1 MLFKKSKLGKDNK
14 GFSLVELLVAITISA
29 IVAGGIG
36 YLLTTSLR
44 MYNKDTVD
52 VSLQQELQITLNQIV
67 DYAMESETIV
77 ADFDGNYPDY
87 LAFGTFESVSGTGVL
102 DKTKLNAQIIWQDG
116 NKLYIKKATIADFC
130 LSADP
135 ENAHYREIDK
145 SKIES
150 FILSKDASSDANLLA
165 QYVTAFKVTGIGGIV
180 EVKDESGNVTG
191 HAYENPLSIILE
203 LEFKKSVATADRNKK
218 VEDTV
223 SLRNKVTND
232 IYVNIP
238 GQLDQT
244 YSLYEKDSVS
254 IETTTVDMEKKAG
267 ILQIPGSDH
276 GGVSYDLNILEIVP
290 DYSYDYVQYV
300 LGGENG
306 AVLNSANTFYGKS
319 ASINPISP
327 SELEGFFIRSAGSR
341 DNSNSTYGLSSFYPN
356 NGADIPA
363 MYITPAKSRVGY
375 YEYVGESNG
384 GIYAIDSV
392 TSSMGPATGGAG
404 YGDTKPVIDYFVPN
418 SDGNTT
424 DYTGKYYRPKFEF
437 VNEDNVE
444 SDTWYYPVKDAYE
457 VGGEYDKVIY
467 RNKYGNDI
475 ITYQYV
481 GEGGDYDVVFGNP
494 TKEYNQ
500 YYGCYRVSGD
510 INDAFSAKNGR
521 YYAHLTG
528 NKWEYR
534 TDTSSYTV
542 GFDYSR
548 RVEDVMMFSKYYNQ
562 DPSNST
568 EYDYGWIWHEEASGE
583 VHNEIVSGKRV
594 TSASLIDTGDYVNYS
609 SPSEKNRIYLKDH
622 IRNTVI
628 NNETFKL
635 FTMQDIFEEY
645 TPNSMLD
652 IKCGIWDTKNEK
664 YCEVNKNALSSWEGS
679 GHKVTLNVRI
689 PTDVTATDIENCD
702 LIIFGVNG
710 DGGFYYAKQLYE
722 LIRGSVSAQTNTYS
736 SSNDLSFENVLL
748 IYKKVI
754 AEEVGIACPY
764 TLISAGGNKASTN
777 IGRLFEMLYCVQNE
791 DITKESI
798 VNETVTKAKLKKI
811 EKQGENSNYWA
822 NGSNYQKELADRV
835 LVQGSGREMFSDFLK
850 SMANKALSK
859 PLYDNKT
866 LSHPTTDFVYIE
878 ESGANAGSIIVPA
891 KNETIEGYVF
901 NNSAKVIPI
910 WGGGGGTSLSAF
922 EENLLQCN
930 TNMYLCDRYR
940 SAFTGYDKTA
950 FVWNPVYKHSYKF
963 SYSEPQ
969 AGIYRNQLVWN
980 QTSDLLH
987 FSKSGGSGLL
997 GIQTIRNNTKNEGAA
1012 TPADIIGNINYV
1024 GADLEEAAVYRRN
1037 NQGDT
1042 TVKQYS
1048 DMPDYS
1054 MKIIDLPD
1062 YLADPTKPDTV
1073 VTKKVLYLSE
1083 EQFKKAQTEGLYLYV
1098 LIKSSKDP
1106 SCYNKCVLWYE
1117 KNEKDA
1123 EGKPLKGR
1131 VDYVDFDYGTDNDE
1145 TSANVIKYASGL
1157 LPDNT
1162 INPAETYVRE
1172 YRYHVPAQYFANLAP
1187 PYNNKNNMIIAR
1199 VDKTAEREYEGNDT
1213 LYIYIRDTFDLE

>member
-1 MLFKKSKLGKDNK
+1 
-14 GFSLVELLVAITISA
+14 
-29 IVAGGIG
+29 
-36 YLLTTSLR
+36 
-44 MYNKDTVD
+44 
-52 VSLQQELQITLNQIV
+52 
-67 DYAMESETIV
+67 
-77 ADFDGNYPDY
+77 
-87 LAFGTFESVSGTGVL
+87 
-102 DKTKLNAQIIWQDG
+102 
-116 NKLYIKKATIADFC
+116 
-130 LSADP
+130 
-135 ENAHYREIDK
+135 
-145 SKIES
+145 
-150 FILSKDASSDANLLA
+150 
-165 QYVTAFKVTGIGGIV
+165 
-180 EVKDESGNVTG
+180 
-191 HAYENPLSIILE
+191 
-203 LEFKKSVATADRNKK
+203 
-218 VEDTV
+218 
-223 SLRNKVTND
+223 
-232 IYVNIP
+232 
-238 GQLDQT
+238 
-244 YSLYEKDSVS
+244 
-254 IETTTVDMEKKAG
+254 
-267 ILQIPGSDH
+267 
-276 GGVSYDLNILEIVP
+276 
-290 DYSYDYVQYV
+290 
-300 LGGENG
+300 
-306 AVLNSANTFYGKS
+306 
-319 ASINPISP
+319 
-327 SELEGFFIRSAGSR
+327 
-341 DNSNSTYGLSSFYPN
+341 
-356 NGADIPA
+356 
-363 MYITPAKSRVGY
+363 
-375 YEYVGESNG
+375 
-384 GIYAIDSV
+384 
-392 TSSMGPATGGAG
+392 
-404 YGDTKPVIDYFVPN
+404 
-418 SDGNTT
+418 
-424 DYTGKYYRPKFEF
+424 
-437 VNEDNVE
+437 
-444 SDTWYYPVKDAYE
+444 
-457 VGGEYDKVIY
+457 
-467 RNKYGNDI
+467 
-475 ITYQYV
+475 
-481 GEGGDYDVVFGNP
+481 
-494 TKEYNQ
+494 
-500 YYGCYRVSGD
+500 
-510 INDAFSAKNGR
+510 
-521 YYAHLTG
+521 
-528 NKWEYR
+528 
-534 TDTSSYTV
+534 
-542 GFDYSR
+542 
-548 RVEDVMMFSKYYNQ
+548 
-562 DPSNST
+562 
-568 EYDYGWIWHEEASGE
+568 
-583 VHNEIVSGKRV
+583 
-594 TSASLIDTGDYVNYS
+594 
-609 SPSEKNRIYLKDH
+609 
-622 IRNTVI
+622 
-628 NNETFKL
+628 
-635 FTMQDIFEEY
+635 MQDIFEEY

-652 IKCGIWDTKNEK
+652 IHYGIWDTTNEK
-664 YCEVNKNALSSWEGS
+664 YCKVNKNALSSWEGS

-710 DGGFYYAKQLYE
+710 DGGFDYAKQLNG
-722 LIRGSVSAQTNTYS
+722 LIKETSYSSVSYS

-764 TLISAGGNKASTN
+764 TLISAGGKKASTN

-798 VNETVTKAKLKKI
+798 VNETVTNAKLKKI
-811 EKQGENSNYWA
+811 KKQGEKSNYWTVD
-822 NGSNYQKELADRV
+822 SDYQKELADRV
-835 LVQGSGREMFSDFLK
+835 LVQGSGREMFSDFIK

-878 ESGANAGSIIVPA
+878 ESGTNAGSIIVPA

-922 EENLLQCN
+922 EENLLQWN
-930 TNMYLCDRYR
+930 TNKYLGDRYR
-940 SAFTGYDKTA
+940 SSFTGYDKTA
-950 FVWNPVYKHSYKF
+950 FVWNPVYKHFYKF

-1131 VDYVDFDYGTDNDE
+1131 VDYVDFDFGTDNDE

-1157 LPDNT
+1157 LPDNN
-1162 INPAETYVRE
+1162 INPAEKYVRE